1 MALRQT
7 EAGDAYTMEPISAAL
22 AGIALV
28 QKSVEFIKSN
38 INTAKDIGEIAGAI
52 DSLFAGEKQVQEA
65 RNKKSGTG
73 LGDQFGVDTVA
84 KEVID
89 AKLAQEKLQEVAT
102 MVDMRFGHG
111 TWAGILAERQKRI
124 QEQREAQAK
133 ARRKAQQDH
142 DAMMEN
148 IKIAAGI
155 FLIIGVALALFLFLI
170 FNAAMAMAL
179 IRG

>member
-7 EAGDAYTMEPISAAL
+7 EAGKINTMEPIAATL

-38 INTAKDIGEIAGAI
+38 ISTAKDIGEIAGAI
-52 DSLFAGEKQVQEA
+52 DSLFTGEKQVQEA

-84 KEVID
+84 KEIID
-89 AKLAQEKLQEVAT
+89 ARLAQEKLQEVAT

-124 QEQREAQAK
+124 QAQREAQAK
-133 ARRKAQQDH
+133 ARREAQQNY

-148 IKIAAGI
+148 LKIVAGVFVVI
-155 FLIIGVALALFLFLI
+155 ALAVFLILFLMFST
-170 FNAAMAMAL
+170 AMAMSL
-179 IRG
+179 ML